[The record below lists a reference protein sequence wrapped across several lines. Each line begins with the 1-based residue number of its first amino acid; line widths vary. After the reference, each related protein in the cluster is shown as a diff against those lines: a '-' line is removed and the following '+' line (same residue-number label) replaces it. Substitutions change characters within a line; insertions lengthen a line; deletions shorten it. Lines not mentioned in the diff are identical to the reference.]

1 MIIGLN
7 KMYKTTDF
15 KVITNFCMETTDGK
29 VMTIRDDGK
38 YNIYFIT
45 NDGDKI
51 VFAEEVETNEMCKL
65 LDIINDLVPEYKEI
79 YD

>member
-1 MIIGLN
+1 ME
-7 KMYKTTDF
+7 YTTRDF
-15 KVITNFCMETTDGK
+15 TVETPFSMKTTDGK

-38 YNIYFIT
+38 YTIYFIT
-45 NDGDKI
+45 NEGDRI

>member
-1 MIIGLN
+1 M
-7 KMYKTTDF
+7 K
-15 KVITNFCMETTDGK
+15 TTDGK

-38 YNIYFIT
+38 YRIFFIT
-45 NDGDKI
+45 DEGDEI
-51 VFAEEVETNEMCKL
+51 LIAQEVETNEMCKL